1 MSQAL
6 YRTWRPALW
15 DEVVGQ
21 DHIVQTLKNAIAMG
35 RIGHAYLFAG
45 PRGTGKTTSARLLAK
60 AANCLAEDPANR
72 PCNKCDNCLAVN
84 DGRFMDLI
92 EIDAASNTSVD
103 DVRELRDKINFAPS
117 QGRFKVYIIDEVHM
131 LSTSAFNALLKTLEE
146 PPAHVIFILAT
157 TEIHKIPATVLSR
170 CQRFEFRRIPVP
182 VIVEKLENLTK
193 QEKIKIE
200 PEALSLIA
208 RQATGSMRDAI
219 SLVDQLSSIAKKV
232 TLPIAQDLL
241 GTATNQAVIDLT
253 ESIIARDQSR
263 GLEIIQS
270 ALDSGADSRQFARQT
285 VEYLRDLLI
294 IKLGVGKQLEL
305 TPETREVMNNHANSL
320 ETRQLTSIIE
330 GFSKAATDLKTNWHP
345 GLGLELA
352 YASAISWQDAP
363 QQMPQPSAARQTSS
377 PTQAYSYAPTQ
388 QQNLPPRPVSQKKS
402 QPSQDPVV
410 EKEDFKETAKAS
422 STPTTP
428 KTEASKKPAPQP
440 QDEQSQSK
448 PGDLALT
455 QKNLLA
461 QLDTIKAAIKRRNS
475 STVGLVNSARI
486 FTIDSNTVVLNFDT
500 QLLCD
505 MMKADNNLTLVKKVI
520 SHFFNK
526 DVRVQC
532 TFGKPDMAS
541 HTDALDDEE
550 NLATLVAKKYNG
562 MIIDTEKED

>member
-15 DEVVGQ
+15 EEVVGQ
-21 DHIVQTLKNAIAMG
+21 DHIVQTLKNAIAMN

-60 AANCLAEDPANR
+60 AANCLAEDSAKR
-72 PCNKCDNCLAVN
+72 PCNVCDNCVAVN
-84 DGRFMDLI
+84 EGRFLDLI

-117 QGRFKVYIIDEVHM
+117 QGKYKVYIIDEVHM

-146 PPAHVIFILAT
+146 PPNHVIFILAT

-170 CQRFEFRRIPVP
+170 CQRYEFRRIPAP
-182 VIVEKLENLTK
+182 VIVKKLQTLTK
-193 QEKIKIE
+193 KEGIDIE
-200 PEALSLIA
+200 PEALNLIA
-208 RQATGSMRDAI
+208 RQATGALRDAI

-253 ESIIARDQSR
+253 DAIIKQDQSR
-263 GLEIIQS
+263 GLEIIQT

-305 TPETREVMNNHANSL
+305 TPEVREIMTQHADSMQT
-320 ETRQLTSIIE
+320 EQLTSIIE
-330 GFSKAATDLKTNWHP
+330 DFSKAATDLKTNWHP

-352 YASAISWQDAP
+352 YASAISWQAATSQTIITHTAQAAP
-363 QQMPQPSAARQTSS
+363 TITGPA
-377 PTQAYSYAPTQ
+377 YAP
-388 QQNLPPRPVSQKKS
+388 PVASERTVETPAKKR
-402 QPSQDPVV
+402 
-410 EKEDFKETAKAS
+410 AKAVS
-422 STPTTP
+422 VKIGVQTPP
-428 KTEASKKPAPQP
+428 PGTEEEAETETS
-440 QDEQSQSK
+440 DIK
-448 PGDLALT
+448 PGSVELT
-455 QKNLLA
+455 EENLLA
-461 QLDTIKAAIKRRNS
+461 QMDKIKGSIKSRNS

-486 FTIDSNTVVLNFDT
+486 YVLDKQTVELNFDT

-505 MMKADNNLTLVKKVI
+505 MMRAENNLNLVRRVLSFYFGTKV
-520 SHFFNK
+520 S
-526 DVRVQC
+526 VQC
-532 TFGKPDMAS
+532 TYGRQERTKHANTS
-541 HTDALDDEE
+541 DAEE
-550 NLATLVAKKYNG
+550 NLAEIVAKQFG
-562 MIIDTEKED
+562 GVIIDTEKED